1 MPFNADSVN
10 TLFDR
15 AISYALQTGMF
26 DSVNGHEPKSA
37 PGNGVT
43 CAVWAQDIGPI
54 RAGGLS
60 ATSGAVV
67 LQQRIYTNFIQQP
80 FDQIDPEVMAAVA
93 NLMSAYSGDFN
104 FGGQAD
110 VRFVD
115 LLGAYGP
122 SLSAQ
127 AGYID
132 IDHKIYRVMT
142 LTVPIIINDMFAQ
155 VA

>member
-1 MPFNADSVN
+1 MPFNADSIN
-10 TLFDR
+10 TVFDKV
-15 AISYALQTGMF
+15 ISFAEATGNF

-43 CAVWAQDIGPI
+43 CAVWSQDIEPI
-54 RAGGLS
+54 RAGGL
-60 ATSGAVV
+60 AMTSGRMT
-67 LQQRIYTNFIQQP
+67 LQQRIYTNFISRP
-80 FDQIDPEVMAAVA
+80 FDAIDPKVMAAVA
-93 NLMSAYSGDFN
+93 DLMAAYSGDFN
-104 FGGQAD
+104 FGGDAD
-110 VRFVD
+110 VRNVD

-132 IDHKIYRVMT
+132 IDKKIYRVMT
-142 LTVPIIINDMFAQ
+142 LTVPVIINDMFAQ